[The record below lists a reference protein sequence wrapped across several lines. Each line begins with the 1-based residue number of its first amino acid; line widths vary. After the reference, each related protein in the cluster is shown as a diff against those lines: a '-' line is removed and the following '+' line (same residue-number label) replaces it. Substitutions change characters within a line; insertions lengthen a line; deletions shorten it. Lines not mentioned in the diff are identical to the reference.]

1 MLNMVRSCLLF
12 RPTNFLLYGVLLF
25 CCNDLGL
32 AAGDSEA
39 TGFCAYTDAGCKA
52 KIQNTIEVCLRAL
65 ALRRRPSPRRV

>member
-1 MLNMVRSCLLF
+1 MLNMVRSSLLS
-12 RPTNFLLYGVLLF
+12 THLF
-25 CCNDLGL
+25 SVAMESCCCCCNDLGL